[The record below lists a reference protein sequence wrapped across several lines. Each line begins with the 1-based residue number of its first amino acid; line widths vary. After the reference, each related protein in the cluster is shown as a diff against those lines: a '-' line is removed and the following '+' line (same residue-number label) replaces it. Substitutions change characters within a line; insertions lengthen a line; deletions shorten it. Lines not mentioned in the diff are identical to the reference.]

1 MKRSVPDSVKYAL
14 GRLDEMIDTDYRVF
28 ADMEWENLTS
38 ARVMLSGDNLR
49 ANAVGS
55 ISFVLKKAHS
65 EGRIDGGRYAEYE
78 SSLKEIEFY
87 LKGLNDGKKQ
97 D

>member
-55 ISFVLKKAHS
+55 ISFVLKKAHD
-65 EGRIDGGRYAEYE
+65 EGRIDRERYKEYE
-78 SSLKEIEFY
+78 SSLEEIRKY
-87 LKGLNDGKKQ
+87 LEGHKDGKKQ
-97 D
+97 A